1 MENNETNGVTTQN
14 TQAEGK
20 NYQQEYENQKLEIE
34 RLKNAISKTNSENAE
49 YKRQEAE
56 RKKKELD
63 SLPEVER
70 LTKELEA
77 ERNAR
82 QEADKRFAEME
93 HKQSGLENGFTADEV
108 AKLVGTNVD
117 FKVLKEI
124 VSARVE
130 EAVKSAKAEAT
141 KSSTADSLLGN
152 GTADKGDSKSDFQ
165 KHQESRKQSS
175 TVVEL

>member
-1 MENNETNGVTTQN
+1 MENNENNGVTTQN
-14 TQAEGK
+14 TQAEEK

-77 ERNAR
+77 ERNATKQANER
-82 QEADKRFAEME
+82 IAKME
-93 HKQSGLENGFTADEV
+93 HRQRGLENGFTADEV
-108 AKLVGTNVD
+108 EKLAGTGVD
-117 FKVLKEI
+117 FKVLKDI
-124 VSARVE
+124 ISARVD
-130 EAVKSAKAEAT
+130 EAVKSANAAGT
-141 KSSTADSLLGN
+141 KGTTPENLAGN
-152 GTADKGDSKSDFQ
+152 GSVGGDGKSDYQ
-165 KHQESRKQSS
+165 KYQESKTQSS
-175 TVVEL
+175 TKVEL